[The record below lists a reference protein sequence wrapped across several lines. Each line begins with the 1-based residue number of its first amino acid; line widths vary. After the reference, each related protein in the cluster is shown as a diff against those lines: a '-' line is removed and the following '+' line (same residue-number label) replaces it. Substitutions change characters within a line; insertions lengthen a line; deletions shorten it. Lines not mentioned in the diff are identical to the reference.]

1 MILLGMTYEAPLYL
15 ILPLPSTYPLFYA
28 PHSSNIVFTT
38 TLFTIFFHLPPW
50 PGSHHLLST
59 CCFLLI
65 FFFIFLSS
73 SSFHWAE
80 TPKHLF
86 ICQQQKFWQIW
97 GLISRS
103 GRVMWVKW
111 SVASE
116 RLISAQPNDDKL
128 LKHLPTESEEVM
140 LAPAEFQL
148 LPTTTVESSQ
158 NTCPQAC
165 LGTKW
170 VLFPYLILG
179 FLIIQHWNSD
189 S

>member
-1 MILLGMTYEAPLYL
+1 MILLGITYEAPSYL
-15 ILPLPSTYPLFYA
+15 TLPLLSTYPLFYS
-28 PHSSNIVFTT
+28 PHSSNIIFIT
-38 TLFTIFFHLPPW
+38 TLFTIFFHLPPR

-59 CCFLLI
+59 FLLI

-80 TPKHLF
+80 TPRHLF
-86 ICQQQKFWQIW
+86 ICQRQKFWQIW

-116 RLISAQPNDDKL
+116 RLITALPNDDKL

-140 LAPAEFQL
+140 LAPAEFQV
-148 LPTTTVESSQ
+148 LPTTTVKSLQ
-158 NTCPQAC
+158 NTCIQAC
-165 LGTKW
+165 FGTK
-170 VLFPYLILG
+170 
-179 FLIIQHWNSD
+179 
-189 S
+189 